1 VAGHLQHELLVL
13 AVAPE
18 ADYVEVDV
26 VVDEDARV
34 EGLHALDDLGVGRNL
49 LLRVQ
54 LVLVDHAAVGDLG
67 LALDDAEQV
76 LRLHLLE
83 RVI

>member
-1 VAGHLQHELLVL
+1 VL

-34 EGLHALDDLGVGRNL
+34 EGLHTLDDLGVGRNL

-54 LVLVDHAAVGDLG
+54 LVLVDDAAVGDLG